1 MSIGLKFPHGVCL
14 NNPSSH
20 IQPRC
25 ILVLLPLMH
34 TILGIFKVVAYFFH
48 VQREKNFLGQRK
60 VSLSTPLSL
69 TCDVTNCL
77 VGFTHT
83 AFVFGYEAGI
93 NKSPI
98 DGNLVPP
105 GALIRFV
112 QKGFQYLEMEA
123 NLSNV
128 SKCIIL
134 LYILSHLSCGCSLY
148 SSNFHFLLI

>member
-1 MSIGLKFPHGVCL
+1 MKFPHGVFL

-20 IQPRC
+20 IYPRC

-34 TILGIFKVVAYFFH
+34 TILGMFKVVAYFFH
-48 VQREKNFLGQRK
+48 VQREKKLSWTKEGL
-60 VSLSTPLSL
+60 SLHPLSL

-148 SSNFHFLLI
+148 LSNFHFLLI